1 MNPETRALSTKL
13 RKTLFEVDKFAYSQ
27 QSFPGSD
34 TFAGYCA
41 EGVVP
46 REEGGCKVK
55 PVFDPKP
62 LLGTFKEAVSSFD
75 ALITACEA

>member
-1 MNPETRALSTKL
+1 MPKASIPTTKL
-13 RKTLFEVDKFAYSQ
+13 RKALFDVDKFAYSQ

-46 REEGGCKVK
+46 RDAGGCKMK
-55 PVFDPKP
+55 PTIDKAP
-62 LLGTFKEAVSSFD
+62 LVAKLKEALACFD
-75 ALITACEA
+75 EVIAAVA